1 MHSAQ
6 ELVAHIEGLTSL
18 PTVYLRI
25 REELDSEDCSL
36 AEVAR
41 IITAD
46 PALTARL
53 LHVVN
58 SALYGYGG
66 RIDTIQRAVT
76 ILGLQQ
82 VHDMVLAMSIG
93 SVFQNVKPE
102 HMDMKRFWQGSVM
115 CGLAAREIA
124 HRAGTPNPE
133 RLLTIGLLSDL
144 GHLVMYQTVPHL
156 AEEAQVLASAS
167 GEPLHQAEHKI
178 VGCDYAEVGATL
190 AEQWKLPA
198 CFAQV
203 IGAQVTPR
211 LGGNFITEASILNLA
226 AHIIAADRAG
236 EPSNAEAARVDPL
249 VWAQIGLSPDEFSS
263 LRETA
268 ELHLASYIAILF
280 PAMSPY

>member
-6 ELVAHIEGLTSL
+6 ELVTHIEGLTSL

-82 VHDMVLAMSIG
+82 VHDLVLTMSIG

-115 CGLAAREIA
+115 CGLAARETGQ
-124 HRAGTPNPE
+124 RAKLANPE
-133 RLLTIGLLSDL
+133 RLLTIGLLADI
-144 GHLVMYQTVPHL
+144 GHLVMYQTVPQL
-156 AEEAQVLASAS
+156 AEEAQVRASAS
-167 GEPLHQAEHKI
+167 DTPLYLAERET

-190 AEQWKLPA
+190 AQQWKLPT

-203 IGAQVTPR
+203 IGAQVNPR
-211 LGGNFITEASILNLA
+211 LGGEFITEASVLNLA
-226 AHIIAADRAG
+226 AHIIAADRSG
-236 EPSNAEAARVDPL
+236 EPSEAAAARVDPL
-249 VWAQIGLSPDEFSS
+249 VWAQIDLAPEDFSS
-263 LRETA
+263 LRESA
-268 ELHLASYIAILF
+268 ELHLASYISILF

>member
-6 ELVAHIEGLTSL
+6 ELVAHIEGLASL

-25 REELDSEDCSL
+25 REELDSENCSL

-41 IITAD
+41 IIAAD
-46 PALTARL
+46 PALSARV

-82 VHDMVLAMSIG
+82 VHDLVLAMSIG

-102 HMDMKRFWQGSVM
+102 HMNMKRFWQGSVM
-115 CGLAAREIA
+115 CGLAAREIGQRIKQA
-124 HRAGTPNPE
+124 NPE

-156 AEEAQVLASAS
+156 AEEAQVHADASAT
-167 GEPLHQAEHKI
+167 PLYQAERKI

-190 AEQWKLPA
+190 AQQWKLPV
-198 CFAQV
+198 CFAQA
-203 IGAQVTPR
+203 IGAQVNPR
-211 LGGNFITEASILNLA
+211 LGGEFITEASVLNIA
-226 AHIIAADRAG
+226 AQIIAADRSGEASDAAAG
-236 EPSNAEAARVDPL
+236 RIDPL
-249 VWAQIGLSPDEFSS
+249 VWAQVGLAPADFGA

-268 ELHLASYIAILF
+268 ELQLASYIAVLF
-280 PAMSPY
+280 PATPLR

>member
-6 ELVAHIEGLTSL
+6 ELVANIEGLTSL

-41 IITAD
+41 IISAD

-53 LHVVN
+53 LKVVN

-66 RIDTIQRAVT
+66 RIETIQRAVT

-82 VHDMVLAMSIG
+82 VHDMVLAMSVG
-93 SVFQNVKPE
+93 SVFENFKPE
-102 HMDMKRFWQGSVM
+102 HMDMRRFWQGSVM
-115 CGLAAREIA
+115 CGLAAREI
-124 HRAGTPNPE
+124 GYQSKTLNPE

-144 GHLVMYQTVPHL
+144 GHLVMYQTVPLL
-156 AEEAQVLASAS
+156 AEEAQVLASS
-167 GEPLHQAEHKI
+167 TGEPLHQVECRI

-190 AEQWKLPA
+190 AEQWKLPN
-198 CFAQV
+198 CFAQA

-211 LGGNFITEASILNLA
+211 LGGDFVTEASILNLA
-226 AHIIAADRAG
+226 THIIAADRAG
-236 EPSNAEAARVDPL
+236 EPSEVAAERVDPL
-249 VWAQIGLSPDEFSS
+249 VWAQIGLEPDTFGN
-263 LRETA
+263 LRERA
-268 ELHLASYIAILF
+268 ELNLASYIAILF
-280 PAMSPY
+280 PALSPY

>member
-25 REELDSEDCSL
+25 REELDSDECSL
-36 AEVAR
+36 AEMAR
-41 IITAD
+41 IISAD

-58 SALYGYGG
+58 SALYGFGG

-82 VHDMVLAMSIG
+82 VHDLVLTMSIG
-93 SVFQNVKPE
+93 SVFQNIKPE

-115 CGLAAREIA
+115 CGLAARETGQ
-124 HRAGTPNPE
+124 RAKLANPE
-133 RLLTIGLLSDL
+133 RLLTIGLLADI

-156 AEEAQVLASAS
+156 AEEAQIQASAT
-167 GEPLHQAEHKI
+167 GTPLYQAERTL

-190 AEQWKLPA
+190 AQQWNLPA

-211 LGGNFITEASILNLA
+211 LGGEFITEASVLNLA
-226 AHIIAADRAG
+226 THIIAADRAG
-236 EPSNAEAARVDPL
+236 EPSDEAAARVDPL
-249 VWAQIGLSPDEFSS
+249 VWAQIDLAPADFSG
-263 LRETA
+263 LRESA
-268 ELHLASYIAILF
+268 ELHMASYISILF
-280 PAMSPY
+280 PAMSSY